1 MAATTMWTK
10 AIRRLG
16 FDHNPLRRRSDQIDG
31 WLLPAAIIAFLVL
44 GPLAATG
51 AGLWAHAEN
60 MAIQR
65 ADKSWHQV
73 SAVLAKPVPGPLF
86 ADNGANSWLVWS
98 PARWVADGHARTGDV
113 PAPAGASVGTTV
125 KVWLNGAGKV
135 QAPPLSAA
143 GASNRIL
150 IAALYTLAGLTALLT
165 VATLVTRWVLDRK
178 RIASWETGW
187 LSVEP
192 QWSRQL

>member
-1 MAATTMWTK
+1 
-10 AIRRLG
+10 
-16 FDHNPLRRRSDQIDG
+16 
-31 WLLPAAIIAFLVL
+31 
-44 GPLAATG
+44 
-51 AGLWAHAEN
+51 